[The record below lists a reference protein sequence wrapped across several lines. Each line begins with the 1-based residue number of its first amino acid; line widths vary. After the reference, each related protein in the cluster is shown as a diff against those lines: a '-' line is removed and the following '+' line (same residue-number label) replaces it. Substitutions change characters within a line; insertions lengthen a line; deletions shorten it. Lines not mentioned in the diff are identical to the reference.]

1 MKKILFL
8 FAFALALAS
17 CKKSSF
23 VSKFDEDPDV
33 RMNEAIAKVKTILSS
48 SDNGW
53 VATMPT
59 LDGGGYSFFM
69 RFDGRDSIK
78 MIGDLNDASSSK
90 VAVSSYR
97 IKQDAGVDLV
107 FDTYN
112 YITLLNDPDPSA
124 FGGNLKTGF
133 KSDIDFI
140 YDRST
145 ADSIVFIGKRYRQT
159 LKMVKA
165 TADQKAKYEAG
176 ALKTA
181 IDKIKAYFVA
191 NPNSYIEVVSGG
203 TTIKSAVNPNFSN
216 SVVAGKRLDLSAVLA
231 DGSVVSSSVKFAYTL
246 NGVDFLTNLIQSGI
260 EFVNIKW
267 KDTSTLAVYDSTGKE
282 YIIKSSPTPLIPL
295 FRLWG
300 SKYAGMLSQYKTIY
314 PGTSTAGAVILNYY
328 HNGLVPPTQ
337 PYSFN
342 YGRINFVWNV
352 PNKSL
357 KLSGFSSQNGGT
369 SGWVTDI
376 IYNYTL
382 TDAGVYKFTL
392 NTAASGGYVA
402 VPLSKLD
409 AFLLANTI
417 TFDYYVDNGNLY
429 AKMTSVNDP
438 TIVMTFALQ

>member
-8 FAFALALAS
+8 FVFALALAS

-33 RMNEAIAKVKTILSS
+33 RMNEAIAKVKTILGT
-48 SDNGW
+48 SDYGW
-53 VATMPT
+53 IATMPT
-59 LDGGGYSFFM
+59 LDGGGYSFFLK
-69 RFDGRDSIK
+69 FDGKDSVK
-78 MIGDLNDASSSK
+78 MIGDLSDASSSK

-145 ADSIVFIGKRYRQT
+145 ADSIVFIGKRYRQS

-165 TADQKAKYEAG
+165 TADQKATYEAG
-176 ALKTA
+176 GLKVA

-191 NPNSYIEVVSGG
+191 NPNSYIETVSGG
-203 TTIKSAVNPNFSN
+203 TTVKSAVNLNFTN
-216 SVVAGKRLDLSAVLA
+216 DVAAGKRLDLSAVLA
-231 DGSVVSSSVKFAYTL
+231 DGSVVSSSVKFAHTL
-246 NGVDFLTNLIQSGI
+246 NGVDFLSNLTQSGI
-260 EFVNIKW
+260 DFVNIKW
-267 KDTSTLAVYDSTGKE
+267 KDASTLAIYDSNGKE

-300 SKYAGMLSQYKTIY
+300 SKYVGMLSQYKTIY

-337 PYSFN
+337 PYAFN
-342 YGRINFVWNV
+342 YGRINFAWNV

-357 KLSGFSSQNGGT
+357 KLSGFSSQNGGS
-369 SGWVTDI
+369 SGWITDI
-376 IYNYTL
+376 IYNYTF
-382 TDAGVYKFTL
+382 TDAGVFKFTL

-409 AFLLANTI
+409 SFLLTNTV

-429 AKMTSVNDP
+429 GKMTSVEDP
-438 TIVMTFALQ
+438 SIVMTFLLQ